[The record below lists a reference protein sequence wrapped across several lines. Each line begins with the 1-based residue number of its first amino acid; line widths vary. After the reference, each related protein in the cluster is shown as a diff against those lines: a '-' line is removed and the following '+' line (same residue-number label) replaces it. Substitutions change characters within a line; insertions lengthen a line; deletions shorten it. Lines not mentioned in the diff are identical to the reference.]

1 MLTKIIQSMDD
12 SESEAIARRMIKIP
26 SEILR
31 FYDIDIRKKSK

>member
-1 MLTKIIQSMDD
+1 MDD

-26 SEILR
+26 PEILR